1 MKNYKYNP
9 ALRAIKVRNVLLL
22 LAMLLSGISG
32 YAQQAVMAD
41 STMKVTPVGT
51 AKVWGKIDGITI
63 EGLVQGPSAAVAPL
77 QVACVFEYTD
87 GDIFNPPALPAALNG
102 MIHLDE
108 ALHGRITELR
118 KTGKFTGHSLETI
131 LITPP
136 EGTLKAPRLLLIGMG
151 NRNNFNPE
159 LMTVV
164 GSVAMRE
171 AMKLGVTGFS
181 FASDIKDAGIDSPTA
196 LVAGNVTKGIIEAL
210 RTQLYLQHKK
220 LSAPVKVTKV
230 ILLAGPAFFVTA
242 GEGIREAIASFH
254 N

>member
-1 MKNYKYNP
+1 MKSNKNNTV
-9 ALRAIKVRNVLLL
+9 LRAIKIKNALLL
-22 LAMLLSGISG
+22 LGVFLFGVSG
-32 YAQQAVMAD
+32 YAQQTAVAGNAAKM
-41 STMKVTPVGT
+41 TPVGT
-51 AKVWGKIDGITI
+51 TKVWGKIDGITI
-63 EGLVQGPSAAVAPL
+63 EGMVQGPSAATSPL

-108 ALHGRITELR
+108 ALHGQITALR
-118 KTGKFTGHSLETI
+118 KAGKFTGHSLETI

-136 EGTLKAPRLLLIGMG
+136 KGALKAPRLLLIGLG
-151 NRNNFNPE
+151 NRNNFSAE
-159 LMTVV
+159 LMTAV

-196 LVAGNVTKGIIEAL
+196 LVAANVTKGAIEAF
-210 RTQLYLQHKK
+210 RTQLYLEQKK
-220 LSAPVKVTKV
+220 LSPPVKVSRV
-230 ILLAGPAFFVTA
+230 ILLAGPAFFETA
-242 GEGIREAIASFH
+242 GEGIKEAIASFQ